1 MISARGVS
9 RRIAGMRLRRA
20 VRACRR
26 GSRAVWTGGRS
37 VCVPSVGREWRTKMW
52 GVSLWMP
59 WVHELMAGTGRE
71 RISDRTYIVN
81 HNGIGLWNGAG

>member
-1 MISARGVS
+1 M
-9 RRIAGMRLRRA
+9 
-20 VRACRR
+20 
-26 GSRAVWTGGRS
+26 
-37 VCVPSVGREWRTKMW
+37 CVLSVGREWRTKMW

-71 RISDRTYIVN
+71 RISDRTSIVN